1 MAGFRMIR
9 SINCWKPT
17 EVNDLPDGDADFA
30 VEDFA
35 GEAGASGSVAMAA
48 PAMAVETRIYGPIAD
63 IRPPEVT
70 S

>member
-1 MAGFRMIR
+1 M
-9 SINCWKPT
+9 
-17 EVNDLPDGDADFA
+17 NDPPDGNIDFA

-48 PAMAVETRIYGPIAD
+48 PAKAVETRTYGLIAHV
-63 IRPPEVT
+63 RPPEVT